1 MSQIFTCT
9 AKLDFC
15 EKLLSGQN
23 LSSKLYNFLS
33 SRNFCSKVGM
43 QLQGLDY
50 QNIPITPL
58 WKMATNNSFMHAC
71 NTWISTSVLLPP
83 QVRLDETQMADLQDL
98 RGRLQQELELL
109 MAYQSK
115 IKMHGEAQHQRERE
129 ILEERVSIRRAVLEE
144 QVYRDLIVL
153 R

>member
-1 MSQIFTCT
+1 MSHSC
-9 AKLDFC
+9 
-15 EKLLSGQN
+15 
-23 LSSKLYNFLS
+23 
-33 SRNFCSKVGM
+33 
-43 QLQGLDY
+43 
-50 QNIPITPL
+50 
-58 WKMATNNSFMHAC
+58 MHA
-71 NTWISTSVLLPP
+71 IHLLNLCPPAP

-144 QVYRDLIVL
+144 QVYGDLIVL
-153 R
+153 RSFYYII